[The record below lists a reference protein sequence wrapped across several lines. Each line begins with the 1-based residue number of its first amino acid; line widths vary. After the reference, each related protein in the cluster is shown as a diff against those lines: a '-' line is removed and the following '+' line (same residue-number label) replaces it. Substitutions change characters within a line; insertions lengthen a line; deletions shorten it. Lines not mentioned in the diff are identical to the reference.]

1 MENKEK
7 REEKWRGKKEGE
19 RKEERERERGKE
31 VVGWKEEGRGK
42 TRYQRKLL
50 PFPEALC
57 YTCPEADI
65 KISKP

>member
-31 VVGWKEEGRGK
+31 VEGWKEEGRGN
-42 TRYQRKLL
+42 
-50 PFPEALC
+50 
-57 YTCPEADI
+57 
-65 KISKP
+65 KISKEVAALSRSSLLYLSRG